1 MNSRFAS
8 LLCACTYIVMSASV
22 FADQPRP
29 NVLFIAVDDLNDWV
43 GCLGGHPQAKTP
55 NIDRLAAKGVLFER
69 ACCAAPLCNPSRTA
83 IMTGLRPSTTG
94 IYGNLAWFRDIPKYK
109 DWVTIPQYFRQHG
122 YTAVTGGKI
131 YHQAHGRFSDPI
143 AWDEQYST
151 RVGTPYPPEAH
162 RYQHGMRD
170 LFSNK
175 ILARLIDWGPIE
187 QPTEQTNDWRTAD
200 TAARFLQQEHHKP
213 FFLACGIFHPH
224 LPWYVSQEYFDMFPL
239 ESIKLPPRKEDDLD
253 DVPPIGRR
261 MAGTAFTIV
270 REHGQ
275 WARAVQARLA
285 SCAFADACVGRVL
298 EALEKSRYRDNT
310 IVVLWGDHGYHMGE
324 KDHWAKSA
332 LWEKAT
338 RTPLIIYVP
347 GVSQRGGRC
356 KRPVSLLDLFPTLI
370 ELCGLPQRDDLD
382 GRSLA
387 PLVRNPDAEWP
398 YPAVITHSP
407 YWYGPNHAVC
417 TERYYY
423 IHYSDGTEELY
434 DMKHDPNQWT
444 NLASNPEYLLVK
456 TRLKQWLPKV
466 NAPHFRPGVQRSN

>member
-83 IMTGLRPSTTG
+83 IMTGLRP
-94 IYGNLAWFRDIPKYK
+94 
-109 DWVTIPQYFRQHG
+109 
-122 YTAVTGGKI
+122 
-131 YHQAHGRFSDPI
+131 
-143 AWDEQYST
+143 
-151 RVGTPYPPEAH
+151 GTPYPPEAH

-466 NAPHFRPGVQRSN
+466 NAPHFRPGVQRSK